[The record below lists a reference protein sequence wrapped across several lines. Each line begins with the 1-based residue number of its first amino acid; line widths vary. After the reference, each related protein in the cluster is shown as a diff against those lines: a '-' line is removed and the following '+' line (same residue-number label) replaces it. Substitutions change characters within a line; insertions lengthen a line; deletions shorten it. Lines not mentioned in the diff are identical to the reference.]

1 MQKWEMAQVSGED
14 VDIKALAEAG
24 GALHKE
30 GFFSDTRI
38 LVRLQFLLHFFS
50 HIKVFHALQ
59 GSVSN

>member
-14 VDIKALAEAG
+14 GDIKALAEAG

-38 LVRLQFLLHFFS
+38 LVRLQFLLHFS